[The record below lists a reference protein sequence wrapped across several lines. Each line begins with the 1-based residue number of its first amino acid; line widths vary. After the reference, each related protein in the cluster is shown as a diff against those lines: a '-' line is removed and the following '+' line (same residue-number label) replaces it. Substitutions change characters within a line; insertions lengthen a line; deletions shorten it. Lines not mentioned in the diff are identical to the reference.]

1 LSARNQLILRFEDRD
16 KRELVNEWQC
26 FHQIAII
33 SRSTSLAEKHLRCW
47 SVDSPGPVMNDFCK
61 DEVQQTEHLS
71 GVSMLLSGGFGDK
84 KKSFLTDVIIQSSDA
99 LDKDL
104 EDLV

>member
-1 LSARNQLILRFEDRD
+1 LSARNQLLPRFEDRN

-26 FHQIAII
+26 FHEIAII
-33 SRSTSLAEKHLRCW
+33 SCSASLAEKHLRCW
-47 SVDSPGPVMNDFCK
+47 SVDSLGPVMKNFCK
-61 DEVQQTEHLS
+61 DETQSPEHLS
-71 GVSMLLSGGFGDK
+71 GVSMLLSGGLCDK
-84 KKSFLTDVIIQSSDA
+84 KKSFLTDVIVQSSDA